1 MSVQSLDESHFQKM
15 VYSLC
20 LTLLMIWSSLSTVL
34 EKDGLVYVNNVGE
47 VFSSDVTVGEFYV
60 SVFLQD
66 QLQFLRIGT
75 SGDVSMTR
83 RMLLL
88 FLLRSGIETNPGP
101 PKKKEILQRAQ
112 EMRNVWAFL
121 WQQRLLLFP
130 IIHGK
135 SLSW

>member
-1 MSVQSLDESHFQKM
+1 MGVQSFDESHFQKM

-20 LTLLMIWSSLSTVL
+20 LTLLMIWSSLWTVL
-34 EKDGLVYVNNVGE
+34 EKDGIVYVNNVGE
-47 VFSSDVTVGEFYV
+47 VFSSDVTVGEFCV
-60 SVFLQD
+60 SLCLQD
-66 QLQFLRIGT
+66 HLQFMRIGN
-75 SGDVSMTR
+75 SDEVSMTR

-101 PKKKEILQRAQ
+101 PKKKEIVQRAQ
-112 EMRNVWAFL
+112 EMRNMWAFL